1 VANRIEAAVV
11 AASYSKRRQTMT
23 TKNKPTHRLYAVSK
37 NGFARAIGAA
47 WPENEGEGLY
57 LKLDFQPLNGARIVL
72 REAKAEEAE
81 APAEA
86 E

>member
-1 VANRIEAAVV
+1 
-11 AASYSKRRQTMT
+11 MT
-23 TKNKPTHRLYAVSK
+23 TKNKPTHRLYAVTK